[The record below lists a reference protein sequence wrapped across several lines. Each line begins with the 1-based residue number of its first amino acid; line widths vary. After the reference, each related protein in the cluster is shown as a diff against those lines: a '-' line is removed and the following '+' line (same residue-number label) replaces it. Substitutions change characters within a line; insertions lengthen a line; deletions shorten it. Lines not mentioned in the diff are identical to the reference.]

1 MNGNLMTEE
10 FVATIFGMPPQDERQ
25 AIKSIMDRLGFPS
38 IYKPAEPEPV
48 IVQVPATVE
57 QMHDTG
63 NSIMYG
69 QAIPTAVDLANTI
82 AYAQGVPQETAI
94 KWLAHRADTF
104 KTLHAESTK

>member
-1 MNGNLMTEE
+1 MPSGLAAYTAL
-10 FVATIFGMPPQDERQ
+10 ATALD
-25 AIKSIMDRLGFPS
+25 A
-38 IYKPAEPEPV
+38 PV

-82 AYAQGVPQETAI
+82 ARAQGVPQETAI
-94 KWLAHRADTF
+94 RWLAHRADTF
-104 KTLHAESTK
+104 KTLAESQK